1 MRRIVIALAGAATAV
16 LASLAPLTAA
26 TATAAAATAP
36 SAAPATAPAA
46 AAARTGC
53 SAYYLDSDYRLGP
66 ATTPNRGVVALEL
79 DGYRRFDGM
88 TPQRFID
95 RYWDPSTGSWK
106 YPPDNG
112 FLLVDGKPVEF
123 RLTLEPG
130 EPLDRF
136 GSLYGGFLAPAGTLY
151 SARSIPPSSLDDSPG
166 FTCNDHAYRVLKAFK
181 VEAGPVA
188 PAFGQPGLGL
198 QYQLLSS
205 LLPGDPATAEV
216 LRLVDHR
223 YLAASN

>member
-1 MRRIVIALAGAATAV
+1 LKRIGIALAGAATAL
-16 LASLAPLTAA
+16 LASLAPVTAA
-26 TATAAAATAP
+26 TAAT
-36 SAAPATAPAA
+36 APATAPAA
-46 AAARTGC
+46 AAVAVRTGC
-53 SAYYLDSDYRLGP
+53 SAGYLDSDYLLGP

-112 FLLVDGKPVEF
+112 FLLIGGKPVEF

-151 SARSIPPSSLDDSPG
+151 SNRSIPPSNLDDSPG
-166 FTCNDHAYRVLKAFK
+166 FTCNYHAYRVLKAFK

-205 LLPGDPATAEV
+205 LLPGDPSTANV
-216 LRLVDHR
+216 FWLVDHG
-223 YLAASN
+223 YLAASNK

>member
-1 MRRIVIALAGAATAV
+1 MF
-16 LASLAPLTAA
+16 AS
-26 TATAAAATAP
+26 
-36 SAAPATAPAA
+36 SD
-46 AAARTGC
+46 
-53 SAYYLDSDYRLGP
+53 YLDSDYRLGP
-66 ATTPNRGVVALEL
+66 ATTPNQGAVALEL
-79 DGYRRFDGM
+79 VGYRRLDGM
-88 TPQRFID
+88 TPQRFLH
-95 RYWDPSTGSWK
+95 RYWDPSAGSWK

-112 FLLVDGKPVEF
+112 FLLAAGKPVEF

-136 GSLYGGFLAPAGTLY
+136 GSPYGGFLAPTGTAY
-151 SARSIPPSSLDDSPG
+151 SARSIPPSNLDDSPG
-166 FTCNDHAYRVLKAFK
+166 FTCNYHAYRILKAFK

-205 LLPGDPATAEV
+205 LLPGDPAQANV
-216 LRLVDHR
+216 LWLVDHG